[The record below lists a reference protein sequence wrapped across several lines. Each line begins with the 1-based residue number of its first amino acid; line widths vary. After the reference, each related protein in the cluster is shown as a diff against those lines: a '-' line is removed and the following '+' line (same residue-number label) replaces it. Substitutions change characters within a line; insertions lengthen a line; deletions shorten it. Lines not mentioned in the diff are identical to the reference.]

1 MADQLDGDH
10 RLHKPGVAGSS
21 PAAAT
26 THSVVQCAGGA
37 TIHHGVPEEVYF
49 GKEWASRISA
59 SDLKE
64 FSTSP
69 FAFYERK
76 ILGIA
81 PKRQSKALNYG
92 KRLHSWHE
100 LGEDCYWDT
109 LEIVPPEF
117 ETAGGGLSK
126 KGEGWVASLPPGKSP
141 ITVAERDQLW
151 KATRLIMGH
160 KAAMRLIRNR
170 VDAEFCVQWDCN
182 GTPMRSRI
190 DGATEEG
197 FYDLKTTSDE
207 DVRSRWWSSVRLW
220 KYDLQCAVYLDAA
233 LAADWKPHDMRFIV
247 SQSMWPYQCHVVW
260 LPSSVVSRARDR
272 MLRLLDDL
280 RNRME
285 WDSWM
290 PEDYGEEAELYC
302 PDFMKGESD
311 EWSE

>member
-1 MADQLDGDH
+1 MTDRPDAGS

-26 THSVVQCAGGA
+26 SVVPCAGGA
-37 TIHHGVPEEVYF
+37 TLHRGVPEEVYF
-49 GKEWASRISA
+49 GPTWADRISA

-64 FSTSP
+64 FSSSP
-69 FAFYERK
+69 LSFYERK
-76 ILGIA
+76 ICGTA

-100 LGEDCYWDT
+100 LGEDRFWDT

-117 ETAGGGLSK
+117 ELATGGVSK
-126 KGEGWVASLPPGKSP
+126 KGESWVASLPPDKSP

-151 KATRLIMGH
+151 KATRLILGH
-160 KAAMRLIRNR
+160 TAAMRYIRNR

-190 DGATEEG
+190 DGATEDG

-207 DVRSRWWSSVRLW
+207 DVMGRWWHSVRTW
-220 KYDLQCAVYLDAA
+220 KFDLQAAVYLDAA
-233 LAADWKPHDMRFIV
+233 IAADWKPHDMRFIV
-247 SQSMWPYQCHVVW
+247 SQSVWPYQCHVVW

-290 PEDYGEEAELYC
+290 PEDYGEETELYC
-302 PDFMKGESD
+302 PNFMKGESSD